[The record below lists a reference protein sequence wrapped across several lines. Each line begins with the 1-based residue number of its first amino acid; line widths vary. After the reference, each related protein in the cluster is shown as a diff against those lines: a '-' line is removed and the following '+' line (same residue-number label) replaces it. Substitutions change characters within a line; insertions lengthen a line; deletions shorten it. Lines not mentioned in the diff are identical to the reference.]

1 MKLLKNIYNLHI
13 NYKQLYEQSLK
24 SFEEIKNENK
34 VVVNQR
40 KPKQKKEIVV

>member
-1 MKLLKNIYNLHI
+1 MEEP

-34 VVVNQR
+34 VVVKQR
-40 KPKQKKEIVV
+40 KPRQKKEIVV